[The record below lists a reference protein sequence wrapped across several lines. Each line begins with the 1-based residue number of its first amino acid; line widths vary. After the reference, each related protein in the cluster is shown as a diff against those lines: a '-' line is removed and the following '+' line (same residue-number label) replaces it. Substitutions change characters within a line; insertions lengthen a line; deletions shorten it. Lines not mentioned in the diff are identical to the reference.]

1 MTFFA
6 CWLLTKK
13 CHHTTKNAFCLPFAC
28 CNLQW
33 HEPPKELMMIILMNQ
48 TMGSIDM
55 KNSKMTIIF
64 LLFEDHDY
72 RPWRILHTSSRII
85 FFCHSPLLIGRE
97 NPWLREALLLFTIT
111 KNSKRI
117 LHGSAISTTSGL
129 VVKNIFPYIFN
140 TIASVLSF

>member
-1 MTFFA
+1 MSGTLKSSFMTFFRM
-6 CWLLTKK
+6 LIGYEKMSS
-13 CHHTTKNAFCLPFAC
+13 HDEECLPFAC

-64 LLFEDHDY
+64 LSFEDHDY

-85 FFCHSPLLIGRE
+85 FLPFPAPHWERKSVIARSPIIVYYNE
-97 NPWLREALLLFTIT
+97 KIVNAYCT
-111 KNSKRI
+111 
-117 LHGSAISTTSGL
+117 
-129 VVKNIFPYIFN
+129 VQ
-140 TIASVLSF
+140 LSLQHQAWS

>member
-85 FFCHSPLLIGRE
+85 FLPIPAPHWERKSVIARSPIIVYYYEKIVNAYCTVQLSLQHQAWSLKTFFLI
-97 NPWLREALLLFTIT
+97 
-111 KNSKRI
+111 S
-117 LHGSAISTTSGL
+117 
-129 VVKNIFPYIFN
+129 FN